1 MGFFISLFL
10 FIVIDAILGSIL
22 YAFGVDMVYIHVVV
36 SLVIAFIFSYMNS
49 AKPALKQLAFHRN
62 FAFIF
67 IVLLFLRF
75 VFNYV

>member
-22 YAFGVDMVYIHVVV
+22 YAFGVDMVFIHVIV
-36 SLVIAFIFSYMNS
+36 SLVIAFIFSYINS
-49 AKPALKQLAFHRN
+49 PKPALTQLSFHRN

-67 IVLLFLRF
+67 IVLLFLRYL
-75 VFNYV
+75 FNYA